1 MRPTLMFVLCFLFI
15 GCSVPS
21 LHIRINTALLVKPEE
36 PLCVSI
42 AAASLPPPAHC
53 RLFLTRDNLIVDMV
67 EVTLNRH
74 GDSVVLSILIGV
86 GGPNDAKYRHD
97 ALGRRILRY
106 TAVDGK
112 LVYERYFYRRKGN
125 KFFRF
130 FEQ

>member
-74 GDSVVLSILIGV
+74 GDSVVLSIPPQLLSKSLTQHTGV
-86 GGPNDAKYRHD
+86 VAHIV
-97 ALGRRILRY
+97 GRTSDGSLVMHFTLPLRQ
-106 TAVDGK
+106 DK
-112 LVYERYFYRRKGN
+112 
-125 KFFRF
+125 
-130 FEQ
+130 